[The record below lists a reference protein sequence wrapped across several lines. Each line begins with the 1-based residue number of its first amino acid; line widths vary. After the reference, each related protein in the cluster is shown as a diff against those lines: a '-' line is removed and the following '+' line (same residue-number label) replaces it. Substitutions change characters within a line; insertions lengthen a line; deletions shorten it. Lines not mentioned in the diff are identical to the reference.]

1 MVLGRCW
8 SLESRKLLEIF
19 KGSWPSRFFNDNV
32 AFVDKFCW
40 IFGFKKELQFP
51 PWKCRLPDRYSSRH
65 SCGFVL
71 FCFFSPWRT
80 RVAPHCRLTKGYF
93 FYDFQ
98 FILVLDANQTSN
110 RINGYFQR
118 NFKMSQTLIDY
129 WLLPILQ
136 TGLVF
141 IHYYFEQNVSQP

>member
-98 FILVLDANQTSN
+98 FVWCWTQT
-110 RINGYFQR
+110 RR
-118 NFKMSQTLIDY
+118 
-129 WLLPILQ
+129 Q
-136 TGLVF
+136 TGLMTIF
-141 IHYYFEQNVSQP
+141 NAISKCLKR